1 MTQTFP
7 LDSAVPIFVA
17 AHVGVLLAVLL
28 AIFRPHF
35 PALWVCA
42 GSSLGYVTYAL
53 LNLRTPAPH
62 TFFWIGAVVGLFLV
76 GLASARWSARLRI
89 HALTVHP
96 KIVLGAFLGMIV
108 AILVYPLGGMFGQL
122 LGFVLGASLGGMRPE
137 PGRRGGSPSTGPMA
151 LYGLIGPRGFQ
162 FILVITM
169 ADVATQY
176 LFFRV
181 GLMPVT
187 LVH

>member
-17 AHVGVLLAVLL
+17 AHVGVLLAMLL
-28 AIFRPHF
+28 AIFRPQF
-35 PALWVCA
+35 PALWVCTL
-42 GSSLGYVTYAL
+42 SSLGYITYAL
-53 LNLRTPAPH
+53 FNLRTPAPH
-62 TFFWIGAVVGLFLV
+62 TFLWIGVVIGLLLL

-89 HALTVHP
+89 HAITVHP
-96 KIVLGAFLGMIV
+96 KIVLGAFLGMILV
-108 AILVYPLGGMFGQL
+108 ILVFAFWGMFGQM
-122 LGFVLGASLGGMRPE
+122 LGFVLGASLGGMSPE
-137 PGRRGGSPSTGPMA
+137 PGRRAGSPSSGPMA

-162 FILVITM
+162 FILVLTM
-169 ADVATQY
+169 ADVATQH

-181 GLMPVT
+181 GLMAVP